1 VRLGLAADGLVE
13 VLSGLRTGERIFV
26 PQAAEGGR

>member
-13 VLSGLRTGERIFV
+13 VLSGLRAGDRIFV